1 MIKIRRAGVAFVA
14 FVLLAGSA
22 PGTSDSDPVV
32 AARAQR
38 AAAQGLSED
47 DLPPVPKG
55 IVEPPPLP
63 PPEIHPKDLR
73 PRRGARKAKG
83 ASTKKGT
90 ASKKPATKKGAAPKR
105 SSAAKRSVGK
115 APAAKAK

>member
-1 MIKIRRAGVAFVA
+1 MRKLRRLGTA
-14 FVLLAGSA
+14 LLALSLFAVSA
-22 PGTSDSDPVV
+22 PGSSGSDPVV

-83 ASTKKGT
+83 ASARKGSSTKKGT
-90 ASKKPATKKGAAPKR
+90 PAKKGA
-105 SSAAKRSVGK
+105 SAKKGARKTTQAKGK
-115 APAAKAK
+115 